1 MAYTNSPLVDYTL
14 ISPNRTK
21 NRNHAIDTITI
32 HCVVG
37 QCSVKTLGN
46 VFAPTSRQASSNY
59 GIGFDG
65 QVGMYCEEKDRSWC
79 TSSASNDHR
88 AITIEVASDTKEP
101 YAVTEAA
108 YNSLIDLVTD
118 ICKRNGIKELK
129 WKDDK
134 SLIGNASAQNMT
146 VHKWFANKSCPGTF
160 LYKRHAQIAE
170 EVNKRL
176 GVTTVTKPT
185 TSTTTTTLKFNKG
198 DIVQFAGGKHYKSS
212 TALTG
217 SAVKASKA
225 KITAISTNAKHPY
238 HLRAVNDAG
247 AFISG
252 VYGWV
257 DASTVSAVATTSKP
271 TTSTNT
277 TTKPSTTVTTTTTKI
292 VKGTVVSIVKGAKYY
307 NGATVPSWVRAKNWI
322 VKENPNGDR
331 VVIDKSVD
339 GKNSICSA
347 ISSKYLT
354 IVSGG
359 STSTTTTTKPATTTT
374 TTATIKKGSKVK
386 VKSGA
391 KTYTGGKLASFV
403 YKTTYTVLEEPKG
416 DRVVIGLNGQVTAAV
431 NKKDLTL
438 A

>member
-14 ISPNRTK
+14 ISPNRNK
-21 NRNHAIDTITI
+21 NREHKIDTITI

-46 VFAPTSRQASSNY
+46 LFASPARQTSSNY

-65 QVGMYCEEKDRSWC
+65 QIGMYCEEKDRSWC

-88 AITIEVASDTKEP
+88 AITIEVASDAKEP

-118 ICKRNGIKELK
+118 ICKRNGIKALK
-129 WKDDK
+129 WKNDK
-134 SLIGNASAQNMT
+134 SLIGNIDKQNMT

-160 LYKRHAQIAE
+160 LYNKHLKIAE

-176 GVTTVTKPT
+176 G
-185 TSTTTTTLKFNKG
+185 TTTIKPSVDSTLKFNKG
-198 DIVQFAGGKHYKSS
+198 DIVQFSGGKHYSS
-212 TALTG
+212 SAALTG
-217 SAVKASKA
+217 ATVGSSKA
-225 KITAISTNAKHPY
+225 KITATSKNSKHPY

-247 AFISG
+247 DFVKG

-257 DASTVSAVATTSKP
+257 DASTISKVTDKTKFTT
-271 TTSTNT
+271 TTNT
-277 TTKPSTTVTTTTTKI
+277 NSTISVNNTTTKI
-292 VKGTVVSIVKGAKYY
+292 VKGTVVSVAKGAKYY
-307 NGATVPSWVRAKNWI
+307 NGSAVPNWVCNKKWV
-322 VKENPNGDR
+322 VKENPKGDR
-331 VVIDKSVD
+331 VVIDKSTD
-339 GKNSICSA
+339 GKTSICSA

-359 STSTTTTTKPATTTT
+359 STTTTTTTAKPATTTT

-403 YKTTYTVLEEPKG
+403 YKTTYTVLEEPRG

>member
-1 MAYTNSPLVDYTL
+1 MAYTNSSLVDYTL

-46 VFAPTSRQASSNY
+46 VFAPTSRRASSNY

-79 TSSASNDHR
+79 SSSASNDHR
-88 AITIEVASDTKEP
+88 AITIEVASNAKEP

-134 SLIGNASAQNMT
+134 SLIGNIEQQNMT
-146 VHKWFANKSCPGTF
+146 IHKWFANKSCPGTF

-176 GVTTVTKPT
+176 GVTFGI
-185 TSTTTTTLKFNKG
+185 TTTTTSSTLKFNKG
-198 DIVQFAGGKHYKSS
+198 DIVQFAGGKHYKSAS
-212 TALTG
+212 ALTG
-217 SAVKASKA
+217 TSVKASKA
-225 KITAISTNAKHPY
+225 KITAISASGKHPY
-238 HLRAVNDAG
+238 HLRAVNDSG

-252 VYGWV
+252 VYGWC
-257 DASTVSAVATTSKP
+257 DASTVSAVT
-271 TTSTNT
+271 TTSTPT
-277 TTKPSTTVTTTTTKI
+277 TTTIKPTTTTTI
-292 VKGTVVSIVKGAKYY
+292 TAITKGTVVSIASGAKYY

-331 VVIDKSVD
+331 VVIDKSAD

-354 IVSGG
+354 VVSGG
-359 STSTTTTTKPATTTT
+359 ATTSTTTTTTTTA

-403 YKTTYTVLEEPKG
+403 YKTTYTVLEEPNG

>member
-134 SLIGNASAQNMT
+134 SLIGDASAQNMT

-160 LYKRHAQIAE
+160 LYQRHAQIAE

-176 GVTTVTKPT
+176 GVTTVAKPT
-185 TSTTTTTLKFNKG
+185 ASTTTTGLKFNKG

-257 DASTVSAVATTSKP
+257 GTSTVSAITATNP
-271 TTSTNT
+271 TTTTNPT
-277 TTKPSTTVTTTTTKI
+277 ATVTTTTSKI
-292 VKGTVVSIVKGAKYY
+292 VKGTVVSIAKGAKYY
-307 NGATVPSWVRAKNWI
+307 SGATVPNWVRAKNWI
-322 VKENPNGDR
+322 VKENPSGDR
-331 VVIDKSVD
+331 VVIDKSAD

-359 STSTTTTTKPATTTT
+359 STSTTTVAAKPTTNT
-374 TTATIKKGSKVK
+374 TTAAIKKGSKVK

-391 KTYTGGKLASFV
+391 KTYTGGNLASFV
-403 YKTTYTVLEEPKG
+403 YKTTYTVIEEPKG
-416 DRVVIGLNGQVTAAV
+416 NRVVIGLNGQVTAAV

>member
-1 MAYTNSPLVDYTL
+1 MAFTNSSLVSYTK
-14 ISPNRTK
+14 ISPNKTVG
-21 NRNHAIDTITI
+21 RNHEIDCITI

-37 QCSVKTLGN
+37 QCSVQTLGAI
-46 VFAPTSRQASSNY
+46 FAPTSRQASSNY
-59 GIGFDG
+59 GIGYDG
-65 QVGMYCEEKDRSWC
+65 KIGMYCEEKDRSWC

-88 AITIEVASDTKEP
+88 AVTIEVASDTTHP
-101 YAVTEAA
+101 YAVNDKAYAA
-108 YNSLIDLVTD
+108 LIDLVTD
-118 ICKRNGIKELK
+118 ICKRNGIKKLVWSTNK
-129 WKDDK
+129 NDRVNH
-134 SLIGNASAQNMT
+134 LNGCNMT
-146 VHKWFANKSCPGTF
+146 VHRDYANKSCPGEY
-160 LYKRHAQIAE
+160 LYSRHAQIAE

-176 GVTTVTKPT
+176 GATTVTKPA
-185 TSTTTTTLKFNKG
+185 TSTSTSTLKFNKG
-198 DIVQFAGGKHYKSS
+198 DIVQFAGGKHYASANAANGS
-212 TALTG
+212 T
-217 SAVKASKA
+217 VKASKA
-225 KITAISTNAKHPY
+225 KITSVSAKGKHPY

-247 AFISG
+247 SFIGG

-257 DASTVSAVATTSKP
+257 DASTVSAITTTSATTA
-271 TTSTNT
+271 T
-277 TTKPSTTVTTTTTKI
+277 TTKPSTTTTATSKI
-292 VKGTVVSIVKGAKYY
+292 VKGTVVSIAKGAKYY
-307 NGATVPSWVRAKNWI
+307 SGTTVPSWVIAKNWV

-331 VVIDKSVD
+331 VVIDKSAD

-359 STSTTTTTKPATTTT
+359 STSTATTTTTAKPATTT

-391 KTYTGGKLASFV
+391 KTYTGGSLASFV